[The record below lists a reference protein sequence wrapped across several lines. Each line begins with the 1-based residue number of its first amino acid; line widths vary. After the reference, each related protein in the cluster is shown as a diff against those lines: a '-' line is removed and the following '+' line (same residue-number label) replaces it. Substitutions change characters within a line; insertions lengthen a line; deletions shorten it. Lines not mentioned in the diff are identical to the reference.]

1 MTRQEFRELTEKKR
15 VILDGATGSSLLAAG
30 MPRGVCPE
38 QWILENPEVLLSLQE
53 QYLLAG
59 TDILYA
65 PTFSANRIKLA
76 EYGLSEKIHEMN
88 RELVALSK
96 KAIQRAGREGSAFV
110 AADLT
115 MTGKNLAPIGTM
127 DFEELV
133 EVYKE
138 QVFDCVKAGA
148 DLFVVE
154 TMMSLQ
160 ECRAAL
166 LAVRETC
173 ELPVMITLT
182 FREDGRT
189 FHGNS
194 PETAALIL
202 EKMGADAVGMNCSAG
217 PDKLISLV
225 GRMVEISDVP
235 VIVKPNA
242 GLPVLKDGK
251 TVYDMGV
258 EEFTGYMREV
268 LLAGAA
274 IVGGCCGT
282 TPEYIKCLADTAEK
296 FAPVIAQ
303 KKRLRAL
310 ATQRSVLK
318 IDLDGKFLVIGERIN
333 PTGKKALQQSLR
345 EGDLSMV
352 EEMAQAQVL
361 DGADIL
367 DINMGMNGIDE
378 KKMMLAAIETVS
390 GLVDVPLCIDS
401 SHPEIIEA
409 ALRHYPG
416 RALINSISLEPG
428 KMEQLLPAAKKYG
441 AMFILLPLSQNGLP
455 KDMEE
460 KKQII
465 DTILKEAKK
474 YGLSEEDI
482 FVDGLVNTIGANP
495 SAAIA
500 AAETIRYCREELGV
514 ATMCGLS
521 NISFGLPER
530 AFVNAAFL
538 AFSIQA
544 GITAAIVNPSQK
556 LLMNMAAAS
565 DLLCGKEGADLRY
578 IERATADPVAVVSA
592 AELVKLKEEA
602 EGGRGNKQNT
612 GEEKKENQA
621 NNCKNMENKN
631 TADENLGEGENGRER
646 KVSEEESGIRGDSA
660 RKVYEAVLRGNRRGM
675 VELVKEALD
684 AGFAPQD
691 LLNDKL
697 IPAINEVGEL
707 FNQQKYFLPQLIAS
721 AEAMKIAVEYLEP
734 LLVKDAQREKLG
746 VVVIATVAGDVHDI
760 GKNLVALMLK
770 NYGFD
775 VRDLG
780 KDVPTEEIIRVAGE
794 VDADIIAV
802 SALMTTTMLEMKEI
816 VKQRDA
822 AGLRAR
828 IMIGGAVI
836 TQSYCDEIH
845 ADGYSKDA
853 QEAVTVAKRLMGKD
867 LC

>member
-15 VILDGATGSSLLAAG
+15 VILDGATGSFLLAAG

-38 QWILENPEVLLSLQE
+38 QWILQNPEVLLSLQE
-53 QYLLAG
+53 EYLLAG

-76 EYGLSEKIHEMN
+76 EYGLAENIHEMN
-88 RELVALSK
+88 RELIALSK
-96 KAIQRAGREGSAFV
+96 KAVQRAGREGSAFV

-138 QVFDCVKAGA
+138 QAFDCLEAGA

-166 LAVRETC
+166 LAIREIC

-202 EKMGADAVGMNCSAG
+202 GKMGADAVGMNCSTG
-217 PDKLISLV
+217 PDKLLPLV
-225 GRMVEISDVP
+225 ERMAEISDVP

-251 TVYDMGV
+251 TIYDMGAK
-258 EEFTGYMREV
+258 EFTGYMKEV

-282 TPEYIKCLADTAEK
+282 TPEYIKMLSDTAAE
-296 FAPVIAQ
+296 FAPVIVH
-303 KKRLRAL
+303 KKHLRAL
-310 ATQRSVLK
+310 ATQRSILK
-318 IDLDGKFLVIGERIN
+318 IDLDGRFLVIGERIN

-352 EEMAQAQVL
+352 EEMAQAQVSG
-361 DGADIL
+361 GADIL

-378 KKMMLAAIETVS
+378 KEMMLAAIETVS

-401 SHPEIIEA
+401 SHPEIIES
-409 ALRHYPG
+409 ALRRYPG
-416 RALINSISLEPG
+416 RALINSISLEEG

-465 DTILKEAKK
+465 DTILSEAKK

-500 AAETIRYCREELGV
+500 AAETIRYCKEELGV

-565 DLLCGKEGADLRY
+565 DLLCGREGADLRY
-578 IERATADPVAVVSA
+578 IERVTQDPVTIVPAT
-592 AELVKLKEEA
+592 ELTRLKEME
-602 EGGRGNKQNT
+602 EKGRKNRQNT
-612 GEEKKENQA
+612 GEEGNENQA
-621 NNCKNMENKN
+621 ENYKNMEGKNTTNKN
-631 TADENLGEGENGRER
+631 LEEGENGKEG
-646 KVSEEESGIRGDSA
+646 KVSEGESGVREDSA
-660 RKVYEAVLRGNRRGM
+660 RKVYEAVLKGNRKGIAG
-675 VELVKEALD
+675 LVKDALEA
-684 AGFAPQD
+684 GSVPQD
-691 LLNDKL
+691 LLNNRL

-734 LLVKDAQREKLG
+734 LLSKDAQMEKLG

-775 VRDLG
+775 VHDLG
-780 KDVPTEEIIRVAGE
+780 KDVPTEEIIRAAKE
-794 VDADIIAV
+794 ADADIIAV

-822 AGLRAR
+822 AGLRAK

-853 QEAVTVAKRLMGKD
+853 QEAVVVAKRLIGKD
-867 LC
+867 

>member
-217 PDKLISLV
+217 PDKLLSLV

-465 DTILKEAKK
+465 GTILKEAKK
-474 YGLSEEDI
+474 YELSEEDI

-578 IERATADPVAVVSA
+578 IERATTNPVAVIPEV
-592 AELVKLKEEA
+592 ELTKLKEEA
-602 EGGRGNKQNT
+602 ERGRGNKQNT
-612 GEEKKENQA
+612 EEERNGKQA
-621 NNCKNMENKN
+621 NNCKNIENEN
-631 TADENLGEGENGRER
+631 TTSGNLEKGREKRVFGKENGIRE
-646 KVSEEESGIRGDSA
+646 DSA
-660 RKVYEAVLRGNRRGM
+660 HKVYEAVLKGNRRGM
-675 VELVKEALD
+675 TVLVKEALD
-684 AGFAPQD
+684 SRFAPQD
-691 LLNDKL
+691 LLNNKL

-734 LLVKDAQREKLG
+734 LLKEDVQREKLG

-822 AGLRAR
+822 AGLRAK

-853 QEAVTVAKRLMGKD
+853 QEAVTVAKRLIGKD
-867 LC
+867 LFV